1 MNATAEATRPELQD
15 PPKKA
20 KLSTFQLAEH
30 AYGRR
35 SCTLPVG
42 WSIEEALKPEFWS
55 EVAHLLEGNKLN
67 GIPPQEGTIIEVRTQ
82 DHAFYAEL
90 YVRAVRKMAL
100 DVDVIQFKQIGPKDE
115 KPVSGDYKP
124 RWNVGAG
131 GYDVIRQSDGAI
143 VGRASDLKLKEDALA
158 FIRDVLKG

>member
-1 MNATAEATRPELQD
+1 MTVAEATRPEAIEQ
-15 PPKKA
+15 PNKVKQ
-20 KLSTFQLAEH
+20 STFQLSEH

-35 SCTLPVG
+35 SVTLPVG
-42 WSIEEALKPEFWS
+42 WTLDEILAPEAWS

-67 GIPPQEGTIIEVRTQ
+67 GIPPQAGSIIEVRTQ

-100 DVDVIQFKQIGPKDE
+100 DVDVIQAKTLGPKDE
-115 KPVSGDYKP
+115 KPISGNYRP

-131 GYDVIRQSDGAI
+131 GYDILRSDGAI
-143 VGRASDLKLKEDALA
+143 VGRASDFKLKEDANA
-158 FIRDVLKG
+158 YIRDVLKG

>member
-1 MNATAEATRPELQD
+1 MTVAEATRETIEQPNKVKQ
-15 PPKKA
+15 
-20 KLSTFQLAEH
+20 STFQLAEH

-35 SCTLPVG
+35 SVTLPVG
-42 WSIEEALKPEFWS
+42 WTLEEILAPEAWS

-67 GIPPQEGTIIEVRTQ
+67 GIPPQAGSIIEVRTQ

-100 DVDVIQFKQIGPKDE
+100 DVDVIQVKTLGPKDE
-115 KPVSGDYKP
+115 KPISGNYRP

-131 GYDVIRQSDGAI
+131 GYDILRSDGAI
-143 VGRASDLKLKEDALA
+143 VGRASDFKLKEDAHA
-158 FIRDVLKG
+158 YIRDVLKG